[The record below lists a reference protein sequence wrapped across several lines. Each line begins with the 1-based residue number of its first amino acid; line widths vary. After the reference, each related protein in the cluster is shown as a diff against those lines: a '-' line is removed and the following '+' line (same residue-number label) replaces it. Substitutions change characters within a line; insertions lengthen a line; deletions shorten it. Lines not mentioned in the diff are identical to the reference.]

1 MNLLINNASK
11 RSISNDLVLIEFEK
25 QKLNDLT
32 AIISID
38 NIQ

>member
-11 RSISNDLVLIEFEK
+11 RSISNELFLIEFEK